1 MPEITVS
8 LANPEQ
14 LQACYRLAYQVFC
27 QEMGTMREDADHE
40 RGILCDEAILRSKVL
55 CAEVDG
61 EVVGTLAML
70 IGGNGRFPEHFEHG
84 FDLERFVPVVP
95 RDRMSIMI
103 RFLVKPEHRGS
114 SVPMK
119 LIAESAKYQ
128 FQRGLKLLFC
138 DCQPHLVNL
147 YETCGFRPYAPVFE
161 QPGFGIMVP
170 LVFVVPDVAHL
181 RSIRSPIIRY
191 VKGID
196 DPALAA
202 SILELLPDDAPIT
215 SIGDL
220 ERTAWAEA
228 VGFLGQPRENT
239 GAFEGFSEGEMT
251 AFLERSQVLDCAD
264 GQQIVVKGHG
274 TRSAY
279 VILEGAVDVRSG
291 GTLVARLGAGEM
303 FGEFAL
309 LLDTKRT
316 ADVFAKGDRVR
327 LFVLDER
334 NLQKL
339 LTSEAQLAAKFLLNL
354 SRSLAVRLLNQS
366 AAR

>member
-1 MPEITVS
+1 MSDIIVS
-8 LANPEQ
+8 LANEEQ

-27 QEMGTMREDADHE
+27 LEMGTMRENADHE

-70 IGGNGRFPEHFEHG
+70 IGTSDRFPEHFEHG
-84 FDLERFVPVVP
+84 FEIERFVPVVP

-103 RFLVKPEHRGS
+103 RFLVKPEYRGS
-114 SVPMK
+114 AVPMK

-128 FQRGLKLLFC
+128 FQLGLQLLFC

-147 YETCGFRPYAPVFE
+147 YESVGFRPYAPVFE
-161 QPGFGIMVP
+161 QAGFGIMVP

-191 VKGID
+191 SKGID
-196 DPALAA
+196 DPVLTV
-202 SILELLPDDAPIT
+202 SIVKLLPDNAPVT
-215 SIGDL
+215 SMGDL
-220 ERTAWAEA
+220 ERAAWMEA
-228 VGFLGQPRENT
+228 VGFLGQPRQNT
-239 GAFEGFSEGEMT
+239 GAFEGFSEEEMT
-251 AFLERSQVLDCAD
+251 AFLNRSQVLECAD
-264 GQQIVVKGHG
+264 GHQIVVKGQG

-279 VILEGAVDVRSG
+279 VILEGAVDVRSNG
-291 GTLVARLGAGEM
+291 ALVARLGAGEM

-316 ADVFAKGDRVR
+316 ADVFAKGERVR
-327 LFVLDER
+327 LVVLDER

-339 LTSEAQLAAKFLLNL
+339 LASHAELAAKFLLNL